1 MTQQIAL
8 CGCGNM
14 GAAIAARLQTA
25 GADLVVFDLDRA
37 RAEATGAR
45 VADSIGDLAS
55 QASTAFLSLPTAD
68 ASRAVV
74 AELAETLPPGAVVVE
89 LSTVSPA
96 DAVAAHARLAAR
108 GARFV
113 DAAVLSGPVQ
123 MSDGS
128 TTLLLGGDDADIDAA
143 LPALALLGGERIRI
157 GSVGSGMAAKVAH
170 NAVSHAVMVVLL
182 EAASLAASA
191 GVDVETFA
199 ELLSRPDAALLRPLQ
214 HRLRER
220 VFEQRY
226 DGGMPM
232 EAALKD
238 SRLALEL
245 AQTTGVPLFAILAA
259 HTPYELAVAEGL
271 DREDYAALARL
282 WERWTGRPL
291 RPAAE

>member
-1 MTQQIAL
+1 MTQRIAL
-8 CGCGNM
+8 VGCGNM
-14 GAAIAARLQTA
+14 GAAIAERLQQA
-25 GADLVVFDLDRA
+25 GAELVVFDLDRA

-45 VADSIGDLAS
+45 VAGSVSDLAEH
-55 QASTAFLSLPTAD
+55 ASTVFLSLPTAA

-74 AELAETLPPGAVVVE
+74 AELAEALPSGAVVVE
-89 LSTVSPA
+89 LSTVAPA
-96 DAVAAHARLAAR
+96 DAVAARDRLAAR
-108 GARFV
+108 GTRFV
-113 DAAVLSGPVQ
+113 DAAVLSGPAQ

-128 TTLLLGGDDADIDAA
+128 TTLLIGGEDADVEAA
-143 LPALALLGGERIRI
+143 RPALELLVGERIRI

-191 GVDVETFA
+191 GVDVGTFA
-199 ELLSRPDAALLRPLQ
+199 EVLGRPDAALLRPLQ

-220 VFEQRY
+220 VFEQSY

-245 AQTTGVPLFAILAA
+245 AQTAGVPLFAILAA

-271 DREDYAALARL
+271 GREDYAALARL

-291 RPAAE
+291 RPVAG